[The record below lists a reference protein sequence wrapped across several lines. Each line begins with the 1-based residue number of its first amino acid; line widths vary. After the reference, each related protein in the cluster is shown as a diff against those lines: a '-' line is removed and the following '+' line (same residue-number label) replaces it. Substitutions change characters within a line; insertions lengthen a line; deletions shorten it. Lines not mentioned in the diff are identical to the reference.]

1 MPTAGFETS
10 IPATERPRTHAL
22 DRAATE
28 IGDIT
33 VFLSK
38 MTIFVYV
45 CVCVCVCS
53 STFCITET
61 TDYNSVEFTYYW
73 NAANILLDEF
83 EFSDYRSLMTSS

>member
-45 CVCVCVCS
+45 CVCVCVCVL
-53 STFCITET
+53 I
-61 TDYNSVEFTYYW
+61 
-73 NAANILLDEF
+73 NILHNWNYWL
-83 EFSDYRSLMTSS
+83 